1 MSLPARDSASTLL
14 RVEELSVA
22 YPVHQGWLRPAKD
35 LVALKDVSF
44 ELAAG
49 ETLGIV
55 GESGCGKSTLARAL
69 VQLAIPRTGSISW
82 LGQGLGGRSRGELR
96 ALRAGVQIVF
106 QDPLASLDPRMTVL
120 EIISEPLR
128 EFRPDLTSPARLQ
141 ATVAMLERVGLS
153 SEVLRRY
160 PHEFSGGQCQRIGI
174 ARALILGP
182 RLLVCDEPVSSL
194 DVSVQAQI
202 VNLLK
207 RLQRELDLSMI
218 FISHNLAVVRHLSQ
232 RVLVLY
238 LGRVME
244 LAGREELFRSARHPY
259 TQMLL
264 GSVPVPDPARARVE
278 HIATP
283 AGEVP
288 SPLQPPSGCV
298 FRTRCNW
305 AQAKCA
311 TEVQVLEQIARDH
324 QVACWRWRE
333 IARARDPVRTT

>member
-1 MSLPARDSASTLL
+1 MSPRGHDPGSALL
-14 RVEELSVA
+14 RVEQLGVS
-22 YPVHQGWLRPAKD
+22 YPVQRGWLRPATD
-35 LVALKDVSF
+35 LVALRDVSF

-69 VQLAIPRTGSISW
+69 VQLVVPRTGSISW
-82 LGQGLGGRSRGELR
+82 LGQALDGRTRDELR
-96 ALRAGVQIVF
+96 TLRAGVQIVF

-120 EIISEPLR
+120 EILSEPLR
-128 EFRPDLTSPARLQ
+128 EFRPDLTSHARGKAA
-141 ATVAMLERVGLS
+141 ATMLERVGLS
-153 SEVLRRY
+153 AEVLGRY

-202 VNLLK
+202 VNLLT
-207 RLQRELDLSMI
+207 RLQRELGLSMI
-218 FISHNLAVVRHLSQ
+218 FISHNLAVVRHLCQ

-264 GSVPVPDPARARVE
+264 GSIPVPDPVRARVA
-278 HIATP
+278 HPSTLAS
-283 AGEVP
+283 EVP

-298 FRTRCNW
+298 FRTRCSW
-305 AQAKCA
+305 AQARCA
-311 TEVQVLEQIARDH
+311 AEVPALEQIARQH

-333 IARARDPVRTT
+333 IASARDPVR

>member
-1 MSLPARDSASTLL
+1 MSLPGHDSRSSLL
-14 RVEELSVA
+14 RVEQLSVS
-22 YPVHQGWLRPAKD
+22 YPVHQGWLRPATD
-35 LVALKDVSF
+35 LIALQDVSF

-49 ETLGIV
+49 ETLGVV

-69 VQLAIPRTGSISW
+69 VQLVVPRSGSISW
-82 LGQGLGGRSRGELR
+82 LGQGLDGRSRSELR
-96 ALRAGVQIVF
+96 ALRSGVQIVF

-120 EIISEPLR
+120 EILSEPLR
-128 EFRPDLTSPARLQ
+128 EFRPEVTSQARAQ
-141 ATVAMLERVGLS
+141 AAVAMLERVGLS

-202 VNLLK
+202 INLLK
-207 RLQRELDLSMI
+207 QLQRELNLSMI
-218 FISHNLAVVRHLSQ
+218 FISHNLALVRHISQ

-244 LAGREELFRSARHPY
+244 FAGREELFRSARHPY

-264 GSVPVPDPARARVE
+264 GSIPVPDPVRARVE
-278 HIATP
+278 PASAP

-298 FRTRCNW
+298 FRTRCRW

-311 TEVQVLEQIARDH
+311 AEVQALQQIARDH

-333 IARARDPVRTT
+333 IAHARDPVG